1 MEVMQQMHEIIRQQW
16 DIANA
21 HRGKDD
27 LIVLKALSEVRESV
41 LRVSDFYRFLPEVKN
56 NLFVL
61 LVNHKNNNNSSSM
74 IIGCGSGGSSYTRND
89 PFDIKNIE
97 KELSEEDKELLRKGA
112 VIVGRDS
119 KTGELIIDEH
129 PDDLYFDNIDSINNE
144 KGAF

>member
-61 LVNHKNNNNSSSM
+61 RVNHKNNNNSSSM